1 MFPLNMHNKENSSHP
16 INMTHDKL
24 NFNTVQYYKVNF
36 CWTIEPEILPEKQ
49 EHHQNQ
55 LSLISTEK

>member
-36 CWTIEPEILPEKQ
+36 
-49 EHHQNQ
+49 
-55 LSLISTEK
+55 